1 MHGFGKLWNNTSLK
15 KIPWTRRNTIKLNLS
30 RLLHLETL
38 HEVNLKYAVLVLF
51 ETCCWRCY
59 GFSLWNKCGMSQKY
73 TNCTKSSSCTIGWI
87 KILARRSA
95 LSPAVRC
102 HMWWCPR
109 SMEER
114 WHRAAVGCE
123 PVCTAALRQGTT
135 KVCRC
140 CTGHPLAPLHG
151 AVCWSCPAGGAPL
164 AMSNVGWCMS
174 KRRPCN
180 TAPQP
185 LLPCL
190 TQQAVVGTSQLWD
203 WESTGTA
210 EWVCVMSTTTGHM
223 GGLLMWFVIQ

>member
-1 MHGFGKLWNNTSLK
+1 MHGFRKLWNNTSLK

-38 HEVNLKYAVLVLF
+38 HEVNLKYAVLVVL
-51 ETCCWRCY
+51 EACCWRCY
-59 GFSLWNKCGMSQKY
+59 GFSLWNKGGMSQKY

-109 SMEER
+109 SMEEW

-123 PVCTAALRQGTT
+123 PVCTAALRHGTT

-140 CTGHPLAPLHG
+140 CTGQPLAPLHG
-151 AVCWSCPAGGAPL
+151 AVCWSRRCTSDHVKRGDACQREDLAIQHLSLSCPAWPT
-164 AMSNVGWCMS
+164 
-174 KRRPCN
+174 R
-180 TAPQP
+180 Q
-185 LLPCL
+185 LLVHPSSE
-190 TQQAVVGTSQLWD
+190 T
-203 WESTGTA
+203 ESTGTA
-210 EWVCVMSTTTGHM
+210 EWVCVMSVTRGHM